1 MNDGTFGVTGN
12 CPGFG
17 EETISAIEDHRFEP
31 VRGIFWRNRD
41 LSFDNIGNLKKSLEV
56 SPPRP
61 FFLRKRDSGDHIA
74 LAAITR
80 NPEIIQR
87 VNSPHEVRLLWDVCQ
102 IPDFRKTLTGS
113 HSQLLTD
120 IYYHLSD
127 KESHLPTDWVNN
139 QMSRF
144 DKVEG
149 DIDTLLGRIAHIRT
163 WTYITNKSDWI
174 VDPVNWRQIARSI
187 EDRLSDA
194 LHEKLTQ
201 RFVDRRAA
209 ILFQKMRD
217 SEDLLAAVSS
227 NGDVKVEGHKVG
239 TLQGLNFIADISD
252 KNNSKPVLAAVR
264 KTLPH
269 ELTRRVNKIVI
280 ETDDNFSINDLGHIS
295 WCGSKLA
302 SIQRGRDPLT
312 PIINLDVSELVENE
326 ERRIL
331 TRRLRDWLSA
341 YMLSVL
347 PALIR
352 LKNTS
357 YKGAAAGI
365 VFQIIERLGNAPR
378 SSLND
383 LIKTLN
389 DSDRRDLSKSGLR
402 FGIYTVFVP
411 ELLKPKQ
418 VTLLAILWR
427 VLMRTNHYRNF
438 LRQGAYQFLK
448 MLKLKKVFI
457 MCLVS

>member
-1 MNDGTFGVTGN
+1 M
-12 CPGFG
+12 
-17 EETISAIEDHRFEP
+17 A
-31 VRGIFWRNRD
+31 
-41 LSFDNIGNLKKSLEV
+41 
-56 SPPRP
+56 
-61 FFLRKRDSGDHIA
+61 
-74 LAAITR
+74 AAITR

-127 KESHLPTDWVNN
+127 KEGHLPTDWVNN

-201 RFVDRRAA
+201 RFVDRRAT

-252 KNNSKPVLAAVR
+252 KNNSKSC
-264 KTLPH
+264 K
-269 ELTRRVNKIVI
+269 KI
-280 ETDDNFSINDLGHIS
+280 S
-295 WCGSKLA
+295 
-302 SIQRGRDPLT
+302 
-312 PIINLDVSELVENE
+312 
-326 ERRIL
+326 
-331 TRRLRDWLSA
+331 
-341 YMLSVL
+341 
-347 PALIR
+347 
-352 LKNTS
+352 
-357 YKGAAAGI
+357 
-365 VFQIIERLGNAPR
+365 
-378 SSLND
+378 
-383 LIKTLN
+383 
-389 DSDRRDLSKSGLR
+389 
-402 FGIYTVFVP
+402 
-411 ELLKPKQ
+411 
-418 VTLLAILWR
+418 
-427 VLMRTNHYRNF
+427 
-438 LRQGAYQFLK
+438 
-448 MLKLKKVFI
+448 
-457 MCLVS
+457 